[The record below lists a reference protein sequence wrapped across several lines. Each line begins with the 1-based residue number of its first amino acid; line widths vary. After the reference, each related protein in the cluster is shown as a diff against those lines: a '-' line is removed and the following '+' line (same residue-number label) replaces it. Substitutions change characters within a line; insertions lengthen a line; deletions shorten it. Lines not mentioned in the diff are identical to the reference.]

1 MSKTLFKYG
10 IRCVNNMAG
19 DVLKGISL
27 TVARRTSILLVLAL
41 TIFGAYLTGVVEVEA
56 DTAQLGGGYLAPRI
70 SSAEDAIW
78 RSDSDNSPNNTSVT
92 LTVTGTGSKGITLA
106 PQDVVFIMDHSGS
119 LQTYDPQVLR
129 ILAARQYVNNMI
141 APFDRAAIIKFDNT
155 ATLFNHLTSAYVQ
168 VNADLEA
175 LSKAQPQGQTNF
187 QDAIDLTNNEFETFG
202 NEENQRIA
210 IFFTDGVPDPAEA
223 NVTIA
228 QMDQLVDNDV
238 KMYTIGLGPDL
249 DENLLSWMAW
259 YTGGQFFKAETADE
273 LVKIYMKISDQF
285 YNYTAGQNISVK
297 AELSDDFDYIP
308 DTVNI
313 TDGFELNTSE
323 GTVLKWDIPSVMI
336 GQNWS
341 VRFRVSSNTGDGRT
355 RLFKDESEVSYVNW
369 RGVNKTEEIP
379 AFYLNVIRSLP
390 PPLPPPPPPP
400 PAVVPAPIPPPP
412 SVPVIAPS
420 VNVAPVIT
428 ATPNVTPVTIGQTAT
443 VPVEYMLAG
452 LAALGIAKRAS
463 IKKKIIEKQK
473 VGVGA

>member
-1 MSKTLFKYG
+1 MVAY
-10 IRCVNNMAG
+10 
-19 DVLKGISL
+19 VLMGKPFPA
-27 TVARRTSILLVLAL
+27 ARRVLVLSMLVL
-41 TIFGAYLTGVVEVEA
+41 TLMSGSLVLLEDTSA
-56 DTAQLGGGYLAPRI
+56 DTAQVGGGYLAPRL
-70 SSAEDAIW
+70 SSAEDSIW
-78 RSDSDNSPNNTSVT
+78 RADSDNSPNNTSVT
-92 LTVTGTGSKGITLA
+92 LTVAGAGSKGITLA

-129 ILAARQYVNNMI
+129 ILAAREYVNNMI
-141 APFDRAAIIKFDNT
+141 APFDRAAVVKFDNT
-155 ATLFNHLTSAYVQ
+155 ATLFNHLTSAYTQ

-187 QDAIDLTNNEFETFG
+187 QDAIDLVNNEFETFG
-202 NEENQRIA
+202 NDENQRIA
-210 IFFTDGVPDPAEA
+210 IFFTDGVPDPADA

-228 QMDQLVDNDV
+228 QMDRLVDNDV
-238 KMYTIGLGPDL
+238 KLFTIGLGPDL
-249 DENLLSWMAW
+249 DESLLTWMAW
-259 YTGGQFFKAETADE
+259 YTGGEFYKAETAEE
-273 LVKIYMKISDQF
+273 LVRIYMQISDQF
-285 YNYTAGQNISVK
+285 YNYTAGVNITVS
-297 AELSDDFDYIP
+297 AELADDFEYING
-308 DTVNI
+308 TVNI
-313 TDGFELNTSE
+313 TEGFEVNRTD
-323 GTVLKWDIPSVMI
+323 GTRLVWTISHVSI

-355 RLFKDESEVSYVNW
+355 RLLKDESEVAYENW
-369 RGVNKTEEIP
+369 RGANITDEIP

-400 PAVVPAPIPPPP
+400 PAVAPAPIPPPP
-412 SVPVIAPS
+412 SVPVVAPS

-443 VPVEYMLAG
+443 VPIEYMLAG